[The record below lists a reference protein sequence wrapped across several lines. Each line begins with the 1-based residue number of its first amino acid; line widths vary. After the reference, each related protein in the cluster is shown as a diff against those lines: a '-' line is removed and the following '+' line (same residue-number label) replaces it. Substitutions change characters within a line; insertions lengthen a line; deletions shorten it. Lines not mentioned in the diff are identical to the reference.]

1 MSPFWGIESETK
13 NASYIRSN
21 KSRCR
26 KHSKMDQQLPTR
38 RGPLV
43 RGNNHRWQ
51 LEPDVFW
58 RNYTPIGRPERTHL
72 LYEIRWGRSRRYWR
86 NWCTSNRTHHA
97 EINFLEN
104 ACEEIDRRTT
114 TPCTVTWFLTW
125 SPCGKCSGRIKQFLQ
140 EHPNVTLKIC
150 AAQLYKQNYRF
161 NQKGLRDLANFGVRI
176 YIMQLADYL
185 YCWITFV
192 AHQRNEDYI
201 PSLWDFLP
209 SIEFYSQELD
219 SILRP
224 F

>member
-1 MSPFWGIESETK
+1 RATGAHPATGD
-13 NASYIRSN
+13 SN
-21 KSRCR
+21 
-26 KHSKMDQQLPTR
+26 R
-38 RGPLV
+38 RPYNRQV
-43 RGNNHRWQ
+43 R
-51 LEPDVFW
+51 
-58 RNYTPIGRPERTHL
+58 GRPERTHL

-176 YIMQLADYL
+176 YIMQLSAWLLLGEEGEWEGSPPLSPAVTSGEGDKVEIQL
-185 YCWITFV
+185 
-192 AHQRNEDYI
+192 NEE
-201 PSLWDFLP
+201 LP
-209 SIEFYSQELD
+209 SCEMVEEVEGGREGAASRDLPGESEGTSFSKEKN
-219 SILRP
+219 RECRGV
-224 F
+224 